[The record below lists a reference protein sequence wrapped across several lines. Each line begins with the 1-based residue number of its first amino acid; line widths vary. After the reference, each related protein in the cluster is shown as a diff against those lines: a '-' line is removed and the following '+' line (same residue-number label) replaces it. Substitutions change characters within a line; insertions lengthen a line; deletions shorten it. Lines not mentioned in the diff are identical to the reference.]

1 MILDWHS
8 LQGKMAQ
15 DAARANLEKGMALLL
30 GASAKA
36 LARIEEMNDTERA
49 LERFKKAETL
59 MWGHLVLFPWWGDR
73 HIN

>member
-1 MILDWHS
+1 
-8 LQGKMAQ
+8 
-15 DAARANLEKGMALLL
+15 
-30 GASAKA
+30 
-36 LARIEEMNDTERA
+36 MNDTERA